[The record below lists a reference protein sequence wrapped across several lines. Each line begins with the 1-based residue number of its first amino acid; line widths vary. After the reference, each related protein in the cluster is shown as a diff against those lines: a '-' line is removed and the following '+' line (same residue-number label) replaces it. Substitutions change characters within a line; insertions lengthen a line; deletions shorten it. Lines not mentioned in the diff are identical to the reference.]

1 MHSNKC
7 SIETLAKENF
17 CHVVG
22 NDVILS
28 IGVIADETFCNVIH
42 TKDSLCSKHMK
53 SEISL
58 ESSNTNQILVGGIP
72 SNSCDDTSSVNARV
86 RATQNR
92 NCSWN
97 IEEVFGAERCERT

>member
-1 MHSNKC
+1 MSIPTNC
-7 SIETLAKENF
+7 SIETLTKENF

-72 SNSCDDTSSVNARV
+72 SNSCDSTSSVWVIV
-86 RATQNR
+86 RATIVAIA
-92 NCSWN
+92 NCN
-97 IEEVFGAERCERT
+97 TEDGRDMK